1 MKSTFTL
8 LIILLLAPLNSFSQ
22 RINIFSDPNSLK
34 EFLDK
39 KTYIV
44 PNYGE
49 IRFDFNNKDTKIMS
63 EKRIRDGADDEV
75 VDLIFDVSI
84 KRNQVRKK
92 DKFDYK
98 VEISVNPDN
107 SQLLTNDPNVKF
119 VNSFLLA
126 RNIVYPI
133 KDFPSYFSLFADGD
147 LYFMETSWEPISFEV
162 FKSLYT
168 KTTKGARFGSFM
180 PTNAFDEYI
189 NTSYIKCRPY

>member
-1 MKSTFTL
+1 MKSIFTL
-8 LIILLLAPLNSFSQ
+8 LIILLIAPINSFSQ

-63 EKRIRDGADDEV
+63 ERRIKDGADDEV

-84 KRNQVRKK
+84 KRNEVRKK

-98 VEISVNPDN
+98 VEISVNPDY
-107 SQLLTNDPNVKF
+107 SQLINNDPTERF
-119 VNSFLLA
+119 VNSFMLA

-133 KDFPSYFSLFADGD
+133 KDFPSIFSLFADGD
-147 LYFMETSWEPISFEV
+147 LYFHETSWDSISFEF
-162 FKSLYT
+162 FKSLYI
-168 KTTKGARFGSFM
+168 KPTKGARFGSFM
-180 PTNAFDEYI
+180 PTGVFDDYI
-189 NTSYIKCRPY
+189 NTSYIKCIPY

>member
-1 MKSTFTL
+1 MRNIL
-8 LIILLLAPLNSFSQ
+8 LVLIILLIFPLNSFSQ
-22 RINIFSDPNSLK
+22 RMNIFKDPNSLK
-34 EFLDK
+34 EFLDQ

-63 EKRIRDGADDEV
+63 EKRIKDGADDEV

-84 KRNQVRKK
+84 KRNEVGKK

-107 SQLLTNDPNVKF
+107 SQLINNDPSGRF
-119 VNSFLLA
+119 VNSFMLA

-133 KDFPSYFSLFADGD
+133 KDFPSIFSLFADGD
-147 LYFMETSWEPISFEV
+147 LYFHETSWEPISFEV
-162 FKSLYT
+162 YKSLFT
-168 KTTKGARFGSFM
+168 KTTKGARFGYIA
-180 PTNAFDEYI
+180 PTGVFDEYI
-189 NTSYIKCRPY
+189 NTSYIKCILY